1 MSNVLVI
8 DELEDEGSWTR
19 RNMLDMRARTTAT
32 NNTDNEYIV
41 HFWHLDFTVLISFF
55 TDSGHG
61 SVSTPFEVTTTFESR
76 GGNVANVSSLDESG
90 CDR

>member
-1 MSNVLVI
+1 MFVI
-8 DELEDEGSWTR
+8 VELEDEGSWTR

-61 SVSTPFEVTTTFESR
+61 SGSTPFEGTTTFESR